1 MTEQRKLTIPED
13 YKTGYLGPAVVET
26 LDKPRET
33 FAVSEVA
40 WFDHDEDGPVMA
52 LFTLSEVLEYP
63 LGSKNDVTV
72 DRSSGTITFNSYGKA
87 YTVRAFQDS
96 DGSWAS
102 TLRVPVPAEA
112 LEGMYMRETI
122 MAFSPGDPGDGES
135 LIALLD
141 ESAQDVQELVYT
153 SDAGMFSRNNS
164 AWFRVPPEHTEF
176 DGMTIVEVSPDFI
189 ETFDKAE
196 KSGKPLSREDVERP
210 AKEKTIKAAGEF
222 VCPPATQDLALNLEN
237 RQNAIDDIGYGP
249 MNPEEPN
256 EEFWQKKAEK
266 WSVTIEEAKTS
277 RCGNCAAFIQ
287 TSEMKE
293 CIASG
298 LAASAG
304 WDTIE
309 AADLGYCE
317 ALDFKCASARTCDA
331 WISGG
336 PITDDSRKG
345 ESQ

>member
-13 YKTGYLGPAVVET
+13 YGTGYVGPAVVET

-40 WFDHDEDGPVMA
+40 WFDHEEDGPTMG
-52 LFTLSEVLEYP
+52 LFTASEVLEYP
-63 LGSKNDVTV
+63 IKDKKDVTV
-72 DRSSGTITFNSYGKA
+72 DRNSGTITFNSYGKV

-102 TLRVPVPAEA
+102 ALRIHVPAEA
-112 LEGMYMRETI
+112 LEGMYMRETN

-141 ESAQDVQELVYT
+141 ESVQDVQELVYT

-189 ETFDKAE
+189 EMFDKAE

-210 AKEKTIKAAGEF
+210 KKEKALKAAGDF
-222 VCPPATQDLALNLEN
+222 VCPPATQDVELNLQN
-237 RQNAIDDIGYGP
+237 RQNAIDNIGYGP
-249 MNPEEPN
+249 LNPAEQN
-256 EEFWQKKAEK
+256 EEFWQKKADK
-266 WSVTIEEAKTS
+266 WSVTIEDAKTS
-277 RCGNCAAFIQ
+277 KCGNCAAFVQ
-287 TSEMKE
+287 TSKMKD
-293 CIASG
+293 CIATG

-304 WDTIE
+304 WDTVD

-317 ALDFKCASARTCDA
+317 ALDFKCAAARTCDA

-336 PITDDSRKG
+336 PITDDSQSG
-345 ESQ
+345 VQQ